1 MPTGIVTPGKALSI
15 LRSAIVNARI
25 YPKGSQMIETSIQGA
40 QQAIEACMQDVSQM
54 VVSDIQGKLCVGGKE
69 VPEARDFRAFMVQHD
84 VQSLIFSKGLTAQ
97 EVTSL
102 IEGLGKRKGQLDE
115 HKHLDEWLKANG
127 CTHISA
133 EELKFVAVQKGEV
146 VVSQVL

>member
-1 MPTGIVTPGKALSI
+1 MPAATMTPGKAISI

-40 QQAIEACMQDVSQM
+40 QQALDACMQDVTQL
-54 VVSDIQGKLCVGGKE
+54 VVSDIQGKLCVSGKE
-69 VPEARDFRAFMVQHD
+69 VSEARDFRAYMVQHD

-97 EVTSL
+97 EITTL
-102 IEGLGKRKGQLDE
+102 IEGLGRRKGQLDE
-115 HKHLDEWLKANG
+115 HKHLDEWLKDKG

-133 EELKFVAVQKGEV
+133 EELKFVA
-146 VVSQVL
+146 